1 MVKLEFK
8 SHLNSNRVELVW
20 KGEREKR
27 SQPAAPFFSFS
38 PRPIPLAR
46 PTSAAPCFYRPTS
59 AHIGCLAP
67 PVPRPSSFHIGRSP
81 FPIGRSPLPSA
92 SPSRAFFPLFLAL
105 DPTWQRPLPLS
116 VLPPQTAGLPRS
128 PASPSAGPAR
138 RDPPVSLSPPR
149 GRRLQP

>member
-59 AHIGCLAP
+59 THIGRPAP

-105 DPTWQRPLPLS
+105 DPTWQRRLPLS
-116 VLPPQTAGLPRS
+116 VLPPHA
-128 PASPSAGPAR
+128 PASRDLRRALALGPH
-138 RDPPVSLSPPR
+138 DETPGP
-149 GRRLQP
+149 GFIW